1 MIAKEY
7 DHALHDGD
15 YNKVVE
21 LVEAAFSQCDADDV
35 PSRYEAVIQQCE
47 RAWALLIRNPTDP
60 ATSSVQK
67 EKARMRLSEII
78 MGCKQSQQ
86 RSEYGELQRLFELR
100 KEKGNEGEAIQKQL
114 FDLAVEKHRLVL
126 ALKMAFMI
134 WI

>member
-1 MIAKEY
+1 MDHNKSASSTSPPPAPSPSPSTDPPPPDSSLMIAKEY

-15 YNKVVE
+15 YNRAVE

-47 RAWALLIRNPTDP
+47 RAWALLIRNLADP

-78 MGCKQSQQ
+78 MGCKQSQ
-86 RSEYGELQRLFELR
+86 
-100 KEKGNEGEAIQKQL
+100 
-114 FDLAVEKHRLVL
+114 
-126 ALKMAFMI
+126 
-134 WI
+134 